1 MKYFHLGSA
10 PNFRRQS
17 SRFDSGAPSVRFAFS
32 YGDISRP
39 YRCCNGPSNS
49 HRLPFMVF
57 LPPSTVC
64 ATTDLAS
71 LFHPAAVSRI
81 HSSRDFPPTQPR
93 RLIDAALPSCR
104 FSQPELPAV
113 SRELRPASSRLQ
125 GFAPC
130 KSPLSKR
137 RGLAAALPAP
147 FLSFSSSRFCSLF

>member
-1 MKYFHLGSA
+1 LKCFHLRSA
-10 PNFRRQS
+10 PNFRRQ
-17 SRFDSGAPSVRFAFS
+17 FLPCDSGAPFLGFAIPYS
-32 YGDISRP
+32 DISRP
-39 YRCCNGPSNS
+39 YRCCPGLSIS
-49 HRLPFMVF
+49 QDLPFMVF

-64 ATTDLAS
+64 ATIDLAS

-104 FSQPELPAV
+104 FSRPTLPAV
-113 SRELRPASSRLQ
+113 SRKLRSASSRLQ

-130 KSPLSKR
+130 ESPLSKR

-147 FLSFSSSRFCSLF
+147 FLSFSSSRFCSLS